1 MITIYIQS
9 SATSVEVGEE
19 FTVTI
24 VFNSIEQVKSFGLKP
39 TIDTNYFEIVRGEML
54 VSGAISDYRDGMGVV
69 AYNTCTDVN
78 APVLRLV
85 IKAKKAVVNGQ
96 IGCEASVIGADDNKM
111 TGIQPAA
118 ITVTV
123 K

>member
-1 MITIYIQS
+1 M
-9 SATSVEVGEE
+9 
-19 FTVTI
+19 
-24 VFNSIEQVKSFGLKP
+24 FNSIEQVKSFGLKP
-39 TIDTNYFEIVRGEML
+39 TIDTNYFEIVSGEML

-69 AYNTCTDVN
+69 AYNSCTDIN

-85 IKAKKAVVNGQ
+85 IKAKQAVANGQ